1 MDLEKIATATIAES
15 ISRTDTMSPFVNDG
29 DKEPV
34 WDGHIYIYADKR
46 KKKENIKRV
55 PVQVKGKKCNNQDAD
70 IIKYSLEVAY
80 LKDYLDNSGVMLF
93 VVYISEDG
101 AHKQIYYSALL
112 SIKLRLILSNI
123 GTQTKKS
130 IELRRFPDNNED
142 KTTILLN
149 FFSNTQK
156 QTSFAHAK
164 LLSEEELIKQG
175 LLEGITFSVTKYGEK
190 PADIRELIF
199 QDDLYMYAKVKGS
212 SIPQPLEE
220 IPLDIHFAEEVNSG
234 ITVNG
239 VKYYNSFKRIR
250 SKGKTELVIGKSLF
264 IAFNEKDQKAKI
276 QFKPTEVLKDA
287 LIDLPFILSIIDSK
301 QIEIGGTPLDFSEAQ
316 KTFTNERIEA
326 LRYNLEYCNRTSD
339 LFDRL
344 SLDKNRDLSKMSSED
359 RRNTQRL
366 FDAILDGKA
375 VSGLRKDIPHIITL
389 DYMDTK
395 LALVFTPTGTEGE
408 YYISDY
414 FKDTSFEVF
423 HLEDGERFPT
433 SKFVKMTADNFLEI
447 GNVDYDEILD
457 SFRQYS
463 DETYC
468 FEEANLLLLEM
479 ILAYDKS
486 DDKRTDIINHAGE
499 FAAMLLA
506 DIAKS
511 GDENI
516 AKLNFLQIEKR
527 KHSLTDDQQ
536 NTLVAMAEGTML
548 DDKKQEYTIRMG
560 ANLLLNNQHSAEY
573 YYKMLDRET
582 QEQFKRYPIWRF
594 WKDDT
599 EERTNG

>member
-1 MDLEKIATATIAES
+1 
-15 ISRTDTMSPFVNDG
+15 
-29 DKEPV
+29 
-34 WDGHIYIYADKR
+34 
-46 KKKENIKRV
+46 
-55 PVQVKGKKCNNQDAD
+55 
-70 IIKYSLEVAY
+70 
-80 LKDYLDNSGVMLF
+80 
-93 VVYISEDG
+93 
-101 AHKQIYYSALL
+101 
-112 SIKLRLILSNI
+112 
-123 GTQTKKS
+123 
-130 IELRRFPDNNED
+130 
-142 KTTILLN
+142 
-149 FFSNTQK
+149 
-156 QTSFAHAK
+156 
-164 LLSEEELIKQG
+164 
-175 LLEGITFSVTKYGEK
+175 
-190 PADIRELIF
+190 
-199 QDDLYMYAKVKGS
+199 
-212 SIPQPLEE
+212 
-220 IPLDIHFAEEVNSG
+220 
-234 ITVNG
+234 
-239 VKYYNSFKRIR
+239 
-250 SKGKTELVIGKSLF
+250 
-264 IAFNEKDQKAKI
+264 
-276 QFKPTEVLKDA
+276 
-287 LIDLPFILSIIDSK
+287 
-301 QIEIGGTPLDFSEAQ
+301 
-316 KTFTNERIEA
+316 
-326 LRYNLEYCNRTSD
+326 
-339 LFDRL
+339 
-344 SLDKNRDLSKMSSED
+344 
-359 RRNTQRL
+359 
-366 FDAILDGKA
+366 
-375 VSGLRKDIPHIITL
+375 
-389 DYMDTK
+389 
-395 LALVFTPTGTEGE
+395 
-408 YYISDY
+408 
-414 FKDTSFEVF
+414 
-423 HLEDGERFPT
+423 
-433 SKFVKMTADNFLEI
+433 MTADNFLEI